1 MRIEHTA
8 KGPTVVY
15 EPGEKKF
22 CDAVRRME
30 KRTWRTKAAAIV
42 DPRDPTRWGRVVISY
57 PADGAGRLYAVA
69 WLPGEGRKTVRH
81 HGHATG
87 GGYDKA
93 TAALGGAVYWDVR
106 GRKRTLADSGHDWRH
121 QLEDA
126 GYLVIQTV

>member
-22 CDAVRRME
+22 CDAVHRME
-30 KRTWRTKAAAIV
+30 KRTHRVKAAAIV
-42 DPRDPTRWGRVVISY
+42 DPKDPTRWGRVVISY

-69 WLPGEGRKTVRH
+69 WLPGAGHETVRH
-81 HGHATG
+81 HGHASG

-93 TAALGGAVYWDVR
+93 TAAMGGARYVDTA
-106 GRKRTLADSGHDWRH
+106 GRACVLADSGHDWRR
-121 QLEDA
+121 QLEAA
-126 GYLVIQTV
+126 GYIVIQTV